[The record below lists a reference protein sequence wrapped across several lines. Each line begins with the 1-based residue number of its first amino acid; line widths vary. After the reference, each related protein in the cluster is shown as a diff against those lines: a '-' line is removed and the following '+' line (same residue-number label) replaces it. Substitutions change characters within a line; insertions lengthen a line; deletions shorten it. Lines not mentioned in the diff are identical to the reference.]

1 METEDD
7 KLALTAE
14 QDEPGETLSQDSEQG
29 E

>member
-7 KLALTAE
+7 KLGLTAE